1 MPQIYQKKVKNI
13 YFCKPMSK
21 VKVRN
26 QKYSSKLLRKVMN
39 FFPPL
44 LINRIK
50 IVENDS
56 DFTNLKVEVKYSW
69 LNKNLQKAIFGGTI
83 FSAID
88 PYYAVMYWQIFSSKG
103 IPMEVWIKK
112 VEIKYRKAATS
123 NLEIKFS
130 LDKNDIENAINSL
143 KSDGKY
149 EVWHDVIVID
159 ENQELCTEARVLV
172 HIRNTKKHDLNIL

>member
-1 MPQIYQKKVKNI
+1 
-13 YFCKPMSK
+13 
-21 VKVRN
+21 
-26 QKYSSKLLRKVMN
+26 MN

-56 DFTNLKVEVKYSW
+56 DFMNLKVKVKYSW

-88 PYYAVMYWQIFSSKG
+88 PYYAVMYWQIFSTKG

-112 VEIKYRKAATS
+112 VEIRYRKAATS
-123 NLEIKFS
+123 NLEIAFS
-130 LDKNDIENAINSL
+130 LTENDIENAIANL
-143 KSDGKY
+143 KSDSKY
-149 EVWHDVIVID
+149 EVLHEVNAID
-159 ENQELCTEARVLV
+159 ENHEVCTEAKVLV
-172 HIRNTKKHDLNIL
+172 HIRNTKKHDLKKF

>member
-1 MPQIYQKKVKNI
+1 
-13 YFCKPMSK
+13 MSK
-21 VKVRN
+21 VKIAN

-44 LINRIK
+44 LVNRIK

-56 DFTNLKVEVKYSW
+56 DFMNLKVIVKYSW

-88 PYYAVMYWQIFSSKG
+88 PYYAVMYWQIFSTKG

-112 VEIKYRKAATS
+112 VEIRYRKAATS
-123 NLEIKFS
+123 NLKIAFKITE
-130 LDKNDIENAINSL
+130 NDVENAIINL
-143 KSDGKY
+143 KTEGKY
-149 EVWHDVIVID
+149 EVWHGVNAIDVS
-159 ENQELCTEARVLV
+159 QEVCTEARVLV
-172 HIRNTKKHDLNIL
+172 HIRNTKKHDLNIF

>member
-1 MPQIYQKKVKNI
+1 
-13 YFCKPMSK
+13 MSK
-21 VKVRN
+21 VKLRN
-26 QKYSSKLLRKVMN
+26 QKYSSKLLRKLMN

>member
-1 MPQIYQKKVKNI
+1 
-13 YFCKPMSK
+13 
-21 VKVRN
+21 
-26 QKYSSKLLRKVMN
+26 MN

-44 LINRIK
+44 LVNRIK

>member
-1 MPQIYQKKVKNI
+1 
-13 YFCKPMSK
+13 MSK

-44 LINRIK
+44 LVNRIK

-56 DFTNLKVEVKYSW
+56 DFMSLKVEVKYSW

-88 PYYAVMYWQIFSSKG
+88 PYYAVMYWQIFSTKG

-112 VEIKYRKAATS
+112 VEIRYRKAATS
-123 NLEIKFS
+123 NLEIAFS
-130 LDKNDIENAINSL
+130 LTENDIDNAITSL
-143 KSDGKY
+143 
-149 EVWHDVIVID
+149 
-159 ENQELCTEARVLV
+159 NLMA
-172 HIRNTKKHDLNIL
+172 NTRYGTM

>member
-1 MPQIYQKKVKNI
+1 
-13 YFCKPMSK
+13 MSK

-26 QKYSSKLLRKVMN
+26 QKYSSKLLRMVMN

-56 DFTNLKVEVKYSW
+56 DFMSLKVEVKYSW
-69 LNKNLQKAIFGGTI
+69 LNKNLQKTIFGGTI

-88 PYYAVMYWQIFSSKG
+88 PYYAVMYWQIFSTKG

-112 VEIKYRKAATS
+112 VEIRYRKAATS
-123 NLEIKFS
+123 NLEIAFS
-130 LDKNDIENAINSL
+130 LTENDIENAIASL
-143 KSDGKY
+143 MFEDKY
-149 EVWHDVIVID
+149 EVWHEVNAID
-159 ENQELCTEARVLV
+159 ENQEVCTEARILV
-172 HIRNTKKHDLNIL
+172 HIRNRKNTN

>member
-1 MPQIYQKKVKNI
+1 
-13 YFCKPMSK
+13 
-21 VKVRN
+21 
-26 QKYSSKLLRKVMN
+26 MN

-56 DFTNLKVEVKYSW
+56 DFMNLKVEVKYSW

-88 PYYAVMYWQIFSSKG
+88 PYYAVMYWQIFSTKG

-112 VEIKYRKAATS
+112 VEIRYRKAATS
-123 NLEIKFS
+123 NLEIAFN
-130 LDKNDIENAINSL
+130 LTENDIENAIANL
-143 KSDGKY
+143 KSDSKY
-149 EVWHDVIVID
+149 EVWHKVNAID
-159 ENQELCTEARVLV
+159 ENLELCTEAKVLV
-172 HIRNTKKHDLNIL
+172 HIRNTKKHDLKIFKKK

>member
-1 MPQIYQKKVKNI
+1 
-13 YFCKPMSK
+13 MSK
-21 VKVRN
+21 VKIANR
-26 QKYSSKLLRKVMN
+26 KYSSKLLRKVMN

-44 LINRIK
+44 LVNRIK

-56 DFTNLKVEVKYSW
+56 DFMNLKVEVKYSW

-112 VEIKYRKAATS
+112 VEIRYRKAATS
-123 NLEIKFS
+123 NLEIAFS
-130 LDKNDIENAINSL
+130 LTENDIKNAIANLMSE
-143 KSDGKY
+143 GKY
-149 EVWHDVIVID
+149 EVWHDVNAID
-159 ENQELCTEARVLV
+159 KNQEICTEARVQV
-172 HIRNTKKHDLNIL
+172 HIRNTKKHELNIL

>member
-1 MPQIYQKKVKNI
+1 
-13 YFCKPMSK
+13 
-21 VKVRN
+21 
-26 QKYSSKLLRKVMN
+26 MN

>member
-1 MPQIYQKKVKNI
+1 
-13 YFCKPMSK
+13 MSK
-21 VKVRN
+21 LKIVNR
-26 QKYSSKLLRKVMN
+26 KYSSKLLRKVMN

-44 LINRIK
+44 LVNRIK

-56 DFTNLKVEVKYSW
+56 DFMNLKVEVKYSW

-88 PYYAVMYWQIFSSKG
+88 PYYAVMYWQIFSTKG

-112 VEIKYRKAATS
+112 VEISYRKAATS

-130 LDKNDIENAINSL
+130 LTEYDIENAIASL
-143 KSDGKY
+143 MSEGKY
-149 EVWHDVIVID
+149 EIWHDVKAID
-159 ENQELCTEARVLV
+159 ENQEICTEARILV
-172 HIRNTKKHDLNIL
+172 HIRNKKNTN